1 MSDNDVFCS
10 NCGASADGLIS
21 PNENK
26 PAPAQNK
33 NSSGELSPLAI
44 VGFVLAFVASL
55 AGLICSIIAY
65 KQAVEV
71 GNEKSKSF
79 ARTGIILSAVFMG
92 ISFLVGIIAGIA
104 IAVNADDI
112 VNNTYPYYN

>member
-1 MSDNDVFCS
+1 MSDSDVFCS
-10 NCGASADGLIS
+10 NCGASADGLIN
-21 PNENK
+21 PNENR

-33 NSSGELSPLAI
+33 SSNGELSPLAI

-65 KQAVEV
+65 KQAAET
-71 GNEKSKSF
+71 GNERSKSF

-92 ISFLVGIIAGIA
+92 ISFLVGIICGIA
-104 IAVNADDI
+104 IVANADDI
-112 VNNTYPYYN
+112 VNNPYYY